1 MTKNIISSE
10 YKILLEE
17 LKKRVT
23 ATRYK
28 ATLSVNKELILLYHH
43 IGKQILAAQTKEG
56 WGAKIINQLSK
67 DLRSEFPE
75 MKGFSPQNLKY
86 MRKFA
91 EEYSV
96 EEIGQQLIDR
106 LPWGHIVT
114 LIYEVLDRQDRVFYI
129 NGTIENG
136 WSRNIL
142 SMQIETNL
150 CKRPGKAVTNFPVK
164 LPDPQSELTQTTLKN
179 SYLFDFLSLGK
190 DTYDVNGNKKQAIY
204 VPI

>member
-1 MTKNIISSE
+1 MCCKNYAVSLI
-10 YKILLEE
+10 ILLEE

-28 ATLSVNKELILLYHH
+28 AILSVNRELILLYHH
-43 IGKQILAAQTKEG
+43 IGKQILAAQNKEG
-56 WGAKIINQLSK
+56 WRAKIIRQLSK
-67 DLRSEFPE
+67 DLRSEFSE

-91 EEYSV
+91 EEYSI
-96 EEIGQQLIDR
+96 EEIGQQLIDQ

-114 LIYEVLDRQDRVFYI
+114 LIYDVLNRQDRVFYI

-150 CKRPGKAVTNFPVK
+150 CKRQGKAVTNFSAK
-164 LPDPQSELTQTTLKN
+164 LPDHQSELAHTT
-179 SYLFDFLSLGK
+179 
-190 DTYDVNGNKKQAIY
+190 
-204 VPI
+204 